1 MYLNLIQIAE
11 SFGVSERVVE
21 GWIATKVYPH
31 TPDRGRLL
39 FDRAQVADWA
49 TKPGLAA
56 KAGYQP
62 PDAPALGTNLRIG
75 PLLRNGGIWRDVP
88 AADVPA
94 VFERIVTSLPG
105 ATPPVRQ
112 LLGQRIRARGGV
124 TISPVG
130 GGFALPHPSTRI
142 TLGSDSGSVALLL
155 LRVALQPGEPLPDG
169 VPITRLWF
177 FIAPSPRLHL
187 DLLARL
193 SRCLVREPLRGRV
206 VQGASDAEI
215 LQAVDTTEAAL
226 AAEPTGGEA
235 VTPGSLLLLAFV
247 ALGAATV
254 ASVRCC
260 AYGSP

>member
-11 SFGVSERVVE
+11 SFGVSERIVE
-21 GWIATKVYPH
+21 GWIRDEGLPH

-49 TKPGLAA
+49 TKRGLAA
-56 KAGYQP
+56 KAGFLAP
-62 PDAPALGTNLRIG
+62 NAPALGTSLRIG
-75 PLLRNGGIWRDVP
+75 PLLRKGGIWREV
-88 AADVPA
+88 AAVEVPA

-112 LLGQRIRARGGV
+112 LLGQRVRAKGGV

-142 TLGSDSGSVALLL
+142 TLGRDSGTVALLL
-155 LRVALQPGEPLPDG
+155 LRDALVSGEPLPDN

-206 VQGASDAEI
+206 VQGAPDVEI
-215 LQAVDTTEAAL
+215 LEAVDTTEAAL
-226 AAEPTGGEA
+226 AAEAKPE
-235 VTPGSLLLLAFV
+235 VKP
-247 ALGAATV
+247 
-254 ASVRCC
+254 
-260 AYGSP
+260 